1 MAQPYNMVFYQGD
14 DFSMTFR
21 LKNKGT
27 GTPVNITGCVPKADM
42 KLALTDA
49 TVKMSFTAALVD
61 PLDGTVSLSLTGA
74 QTATLAAGTNLVY
87 DCQLKWPDATTKT
100 YLNGSISVLPEV
112 TKG

>member
-42 KLALTDA
+42 KLAITDA
-49 TVKMSFTAALVD
+49 TVKMSFTAVLLD
-61 PLDGTVSLSLTGA
+61 PLDGTVTLSLSGA
-74 QTATLAAGTNLVY
+74 QTASLAAGQAMVY
-87 DCQLKWPDATTKT
+87 DCQLKWLDNTVKT
-100 YLNGSISVLPEV
+100 YLGGTITVLPEV